1 MNLNLQ
7 GVDDGAAGPSCSSD
21 LQKTPSISG
30 TTAAATLL
38 LLQQQQ
44 QQLLEQQQRQREEA
58 MEMSLELTL
67 SFAYM

>member
-7 GVDDGAAGPSCSSD
+7 GVDSGAAGPSFSSD
-21 LQKTPSISG
+21 HQKSPSISG
-30 TTAAATLL
+30 TTEAATLL

-44 QQLLEQQQRQREEA
+44 QQREE
-58 MEMSLELTL
+58 EVKMSLELTL

>member
-1 MNLNLQ
+1 LNLNLQ

-21 LQKTPSISG
+21 HQKSPSISG
-30 TTAAATLL
+30 TTEAATLL

-44 QQLLEQQQRQREEA
+44 QREE
-58 MEMSLELTL
+58 EVKMSLELTL

>member
-1 MNLNLQ
+1 LNLNLQ

-21 LQKTPSISG
+21 HQKSPSISG
-30 TTAAATLL
+30 TTEAATLL

-44 QQLLEQQQRQREEA
+44 QVQQQQQQQREE
-58 MEMSLELTL
+58 EVKMSLELTL